1 MNDWLKDRPMVTV
14 IIGFVTSLLTVLFAF
29 SLNSWSADKQKVVN
43 DIQVL
48 KETKA
53 TYTYVDNKVE
63 EVSEKVE
70 ETKVDIKDDIDY
82 LKTRLDYLIDLKL
95 KENEN

>member
-1 MNDWLKDRPMVTV
+1 MVTV